1 MKVLV
6 PGSRGL
12 LGTTLTAVLQSQRHE
27 VIIFEG
33 DISDEQNVKEQVR
46 HTSPDAIV
54 NASAIAD
61 VKVCEEEPEKARA
74 VNALGQKYL
83 VEMAQE
89 LSIPII
95 YISTVSVFNGEGN
108 YKEDDIPN
116 PQNVYN
122 KTKREGELHTLAY
135 QKGIVARVNIIG
147 IHRNGS
153 RGKAFLEWM
162 IDTIKA
168 NKDLTLYTDSRIN
181 PLSNIT
187 LSDLIL
193 KLLERPPEYQ
203 IIHLGSK
210 DVISKADIGEM
221 VLSYFPEYAGEVT
234 RTPQSTQS
242 TQPREMWLNVERA
255 AKLFGPLPSVSEEV
269 QKILLNK
276 NVAS

>member
-89 LSIPII
+89 LSIPRMITI
-95 YISTVSVFNGEGN
+95 YRS
-108 YKEDDIPN
+108 
-116 PQNVYN
+116 
-122 KTKREGELHTLAY
+122 A
-135 QKGIVARVNIIG
+135 
-147 IHRNGS
+147 
-153 RGKAFLEWM
+153 
-162 IDTIKA
+162 
-168 NKDLTLYTDSRIN
+168 
-181 PLSNIT
+181 
-187 LSDLIL
+187 
-193 KLLERPPEYQ
+193 
-203 IIHLGSK
+203 
-210 DVISKADIGEM
+210 
-221 VLSYFPEYAGEVT
+221 
-234 RTPQSTQS
+234 
-242 TQPREMWLNVERA
+242 
-255 AKLFGPLPSVSEEV
+255 
-269 QKILLNK
+269 
-276 NVAS
+276 